1 MKVEV
6 YFKLIVGED
15 KYPSK
20 LTLEIQKDVIKDLT
34 DIDILTYDYL
44 KSLLASD
51 FEIDDILLSE

>member
-1 MKVEV
+1 MRVEV
-6 YFKLIVGED
+6 EFKLIVGED

-20 LTLEIQKDVIKDLT
+20 LTLEIPKDAIKDLT
-34 DIDILTYDYL
+34 DIDVLTYDYL